1 MQLSPLVVLC
11 CALLS
16 AALAYTVAEHTPV
29 FVVAFVRI
37 RHLRSPPALPAEP
50 AVPCHRRTAPDCLV
64 PLLSL
69 ERPQPT
75 HVPLLAGGAVGAPQ
89 SFGLLFSVLMA
100 TLIDLPE
107 FPAAKKPQA
116 D

>member
-37 RHLRSPPALPAEP
+37 RRLRSPP
-50 AVPCHRRTAPDCLV
+50 C
-64 PLLSL
+64 
-69 ERPQPT
+69 PT
-75 HVPLLAGGAVGAPQ
+75 C
-89 SFGLLFSVLMA
+89 
-100 TLIDLPE
+100 
-107 FPAAKKPQA
+107 
-116 D
+116 